1 MNKPKKVTAAI
12 LRKGGRILIA
22 KRQSRDAFGGK
33 WEFPGG
39 KIEEGETPEQCLKR
53 ELLEEFGLETTI
65 QGLLCVVPY
74 SYLNGSILLY
84 AYEVTQSGGAVNLNV
99 HDEVQW
105 AEMRD
110 LVRYDFLE
118 ADRLIIKKLMGGQ
131 NSGI

>member
-12 LRKGGRILIA
+12 LRKGGRILSA

-39 KIEEGETPEQCLKR
+39 KIEEGETPEQCLRR

-84 AYEVTQSGGAVNLNV
+84 AYEVTQSGGDVNLNV
-99 HDEVQW
+99 HDEVTW
-105 AEMRD
+105 ADICD
-110 LVRYDFLE
+110 LGSYDFLE
-118 ADRLIIKKLMGGQ
+118 ADRLVIKKLVGEQ
-131 NSGI
+131 NNGV